1 MKRLVMGAALSLV
14 VTSTL
19 APCGTAANQ
28 QQSFRMLARRFVNES
43 EQRDPL
49 FADGLGLHVY
59 DATLDD
65 YSEHGAHV
73 RVRWLRHWRGRI
85 DASMHE
91 SQLGP
96 DDDADAHALR
106 DAIDLELFEDA
117 TIKPRETDPT
127 MYTGVIGNA
136 VYSLTGRHYA
146 PPDERFAFVAKRLA
160 LIPGIV
166 AAAVANL
173 QRPPRTTTL
182 QAIDENDGNI
192 AMYASLTTDDAD
204 ASPATRAAVASALPG
219 ALASLRAFSTY
230 LKAQLLPR
238 SDGNPR
244 VGARVYDRELVLA
257 NGTDEPRAQLVAE
270 AQADFAQNRATML
283 QLAIP
288 LDQKYFPKFTADESK
303 PNAEDVVVRR
313 VLDRLALDHP
323 KRTTIFT
330 TAAAD
335 VAGSETFLKAHPV
348 VVLPRPS
355 TLKVKPTPDFMAG
368 FSGASL
374 DPAGPFTP
382 LAGSYYYIDKIPK
395 AWSGARVTSY
405 LRDFNNYEM
414 RILSIHEAVPGHYV
428 QFRYNA
434 KVPSIVRRAL
444 ANGAFV
450 EGWAVYGEGMMLD
463 AGYGNND
470 PRLRLFQLKWRL
482 REEANTIVDAEF
494 HTGDLS
500 EGRCRDLLE
509 RQAYQ
514 ERSEAET
521 KWHRLLLSHD
531 QLTSYYVGLSAI
543 RHAQDAERARLG
555 STFDLARFNAALLA
569 MGSLEPR
576 YIQRLI
582 ANYEPASAAAPNR
595 PSASATPATAGTPT
609 ITFPAPSDSPSP
621 ASPSPGSPSP
631 TSSHS
636 ST

>member
-1 MKRLVMGAALSLV
+1 
-14 VTSTL
+14 
-19 APCGTAANQ
+19 
-28 QQSFRMLARRFVNES
+28 
-43 EQRDPL
+43 
-49 FADGLGLHVY
+49 
-59 DATLDD
+59 
-65 YSEHGAHV
+65 
-73 RVRWLRHWRGRI
+73 
-85 DASMHE
+85 
-91 SQLGP
+91 
-96 DDDADAHALR
+96 
-106 DAIDLELFEDA
+106 
-117 TIKPRETDPT
+117 
-127 MYTGVIGNA
+127 
-136 VYSLTGRHYA
+136 
-146 PPDERFAFVAKRLA
+146 
-160 LIPGIV
+160 
-166 AAAVANL
+166 
-173 QRPPRTTTL
+173 
-182 QAIDENDGNI
+182 
-192 AMYASLTTDDAD
+192 
-204 ASPATRAAVASALPG
+204 
-219 ALASLRAFSTY
+219 
-230 LKAQLLPR
+230 
-238 SDGNPR
+238 
-244 VGARVYDRELVLA
+244 
-257 NGTDEPRAQLVAE
+257 
-270 AQADFAQNRATML
+270 
-283 QLAIP
+283 
-288 LDQKYFPKFTADESK
+288 
-303 PNAEDVVVRR
+303 
-313 VLDRLALDHP
+313 
-323 KRTTIFT
+323 
-330 TAAAD
+330 
-335 VAGSETFLKAHPV
+335 
-348 VVLPRPS
+348 
-355 TLKVKPTPDFMAG
+355 
-368 FSGASL
+368 
-374 DPAGPFTP
+374 
-382 LAGSYYYIDKIPK
+382 
-395 AWSGARVTSY
+395 
-405 LRDFNNYEM
+405 M